1 MQFLREVPEMKEWA
15 VKILV
20 SAMSVLMPIQGTLLT
35 VGVLI
40 FADLI
45 TGVWAARKRGEA
57 ITSAMLRRSV
67 SKILVYH
74 LVVITGFLVDTYLT
88 GGLIPIAKLAGSV
101 IGLVELTSIMEN
113 SNTILGRNIFK
124 SIIVKLGSDNDPTKK
139 L

>member
-1 MQFLREVPEMKEWA
+1 MKEWA
-15 VKILV
+15 IKILV

>member
-1 MQFLREVPEMKEWA
+1 MKEWA